1 MEKKKSTIKDIAE
14 KANVSISTVSYVLN
28 NTRFVGPERKKK
40 VLDAAEELNYT
51 KNIIA
56 QGLRTKKIGAVGV
69 LVSGLSPYYSEVISG
84 MEEVARKEGYRLI
97 LGCTYYD
104 PEEEKKQ
111 MEMLQNNFIEGIIY
125 LCGYDNVEHLK
136 KEYSLNTPIVVVDRE
151 IENNVFP
158 SVLVDNFS
166 SMKKATNYLIN
177 LGHRKILYVSFPYDN
192 QTTVRRRYEGYCEA
206 LRENNI
212 KLDPALLIINDLLRL
227 EGTKGAYNIFKELLK
242 EQKDFSAIMTIADN
256 LAIGAIRA
264 LRELGL
270 MVPEDVSVM
279 GFGDTEGV
287 SEYSNPTLSTIKQPS
302 KLMGETSMNLLID
315 LIRKK
320 KINNKNIILPTK
332 LIIRES
338 TKELGN

>member
-1 MEKKKSTIKDIAE
+1 
-14 KANVSISTVSYVLN
+14 
-28 NTRFVGPERKKK
+28 
-40 VLDAAEELNYT
+40 
-51 KNIIA
+51 
-56 QGLRTKKIGAVGV
+56 
-69 LVSGLSPYYSEVISG
+69 
-84 MEEVARKEGYRLI
+84 
-97 LGCTYYD
+97 
-104 PEEEKKQ
+104 
-111 MEMLQNNFIEGIIY
+111 
-125 LCGYDNVEHLK
+125 LK